1 MAQNENNIN
10 GFFKDPPWNTMGN
23 LPCSRVPMSLV
34 PGITLENH
42 QAKAAKGSPP
52 SVPPQKPPEPPGPPP
67 GHMAKAV
74 PMVPGPPPGPPPKG
88 QSGASPPPP
97 SGDAQGVWGERE
109 KVGFRF
115 GLEVGSGGI
124 WVFPKIV
131 IPPKHPKIVIF
142 SRKTNSCWLPPF

>member
-1 MAQNENNIN
+1 
-10 GFFKDPPWNTMGN
+10 
-23 LPCSRVPMSLV
+23 MSLV

-124 WVFPKIV
+124 
-131 IPPKHPKIVIF
+131 
-142 SRKTNSCWLPPF
+142 